1 MHYCSPH
8 GIKRRA
14 CRRSSTNAR
23 RNSRGTRRSPPK
35 ARSHIYGYPHFCNTV
50 FDACLACFH
59 LSGVWVATLRLD
71 ENRARRP

>member
-1 MHYCSPH
+1 MAVGVYAALTAVRHRWQAS
-8 GIKRRA
+8 
-14 CRRSSTNAR
+14 
-23 RNSRGTRRSPPK
+23 
-35 ARSHIYGYPHFCNTV
+35 SHIYGYPHFCNTV